1 VVSVPIDTHPT
12 GSSATLASPTDRVV
26 ANGDRARPG
35 VLLPSGRRL
44 RDRPRDAGP
53 WGEPAFA
60 REVDRVLRDLA
71 PIVSRR
77 ALASSFAR
85 EAFRRS
91 RLMTAR
97 EAAVVEAV
105 RLAYAIRWLEL
116 GEAISRPGWA
126 GSVTGRD

>member
-1 VVSVPIDTHPT
+1 MPIDARPT
-12 GSSATLASPTDRVV
+12 GSSATLASPSDRAV

-71 PIVSRR
+71 PIASRR

-85 EAFRRS
+85 EAFRRPGP
-91 RLMTAR
+91 MTAR
-97 EAAVVEAV
+97 EATVVEAV
-105 RLAYAIRWLEL
+105 RLAYAVRWLEL
-116 GEAISRPGWA
+116 GEGQPRPRWS
-126 GSVTGRD
+126 GSVTAGG

>member
-1 VVSVPIDTHPT
+1 MSVPLDTRPS
-12 GSSATLASPTDRVV
+12 GASATLASPSGPAV

-91 RLMTAR
+91 RPVTAR
-97 EAAVVEAV
+97 EAAVVDAV

-116 GEAISRPGWA
+116 GEAFTRPGWS
-126 GSVTGRD
+126 GSVTGRG